1 MFNEAITNDPT
12 VFAIPVFSALIII
25 EIVINAKKNLNLYK
39 FKDSAANITMGLGS
53 VVIGLLTKTFAFFVF
68 VWIYE
73 FHHLFEIPNTWWMW
87 GLLLLADDVTFYWYH
102 RLAHQI
108 RFFWAAHVQHHSS
121 EHMNFSV
128 ALRQS
133 WGEPFIKFLFWIW
146 LPFIGFNPVYI
157 LIMQAISLVY
167 QFFPHTKLVGKLG
180 PIEWIFNTP
189 SHHRVH
195 HATQVHYLDKNHA
208 GILII
213 WDRMFGT
220 FQKEIEVP
228 TYGITVNINSF
239 SPLKIASH
247 EYISLWQ
254 DMRRAKKLS
263 DKIKYLINPPG
274 WSHDGENRTS
284 KELQRQ
290 LTK

>member
-12 VFAIPVFSALIII
+12 VFAIPVFIALIII
-25 EIVINAKKNLNLYK
+25 EVVINAKKNLNLYK
-39 FKDSAANITMGLGS
+39 FKDSTANVTMGLGS

-68 VWIYE
+68 LWIYQ
-73 FHHLFEIPNTWWMW
+73 FRLFEIPNAWWMW

-102 RLAHQI
+102 RLAHQV

-133 WGEPFIKFLFWIW
+133 WGEPFIKFLFYIW

-195 HATQVHYLDKNHA
+195 HATQVQYLDKNHA

-274 WSHDGENRTS
+274 WSHDGENKTS

-290 LTK
+290 LSK

>member
-12 VFAIPVFSALIII
+12 VFAIPVFIALIII
-25 EIVINAKKNLNLYK
+25 EVVINAKKNLNLYK
-39 FKDSAANITMGLGS
+39 IKDSTANITMGLGS

-68 VWIYE
+68 LWIYQ
-73 FHHLFEIPNTWWMW
+73 FRLFEIPNTWWMW

-133 WGEPFIKFLFWIW
+133 WGEPFIKFLFYIW

-195 HATQVHYLDKNHA
+195 HATQVQYLDKNHA

-239 SPLKIASH
+239 NPLKIASH

-254 DMRRAKKLS
+254 DMRRSKKLS

>member
-1 MFNEAITNDPT
+1 
-12 VFAIPVFSALIII
+12 
-25 EIVINAKKNLNLYK
+25 
-39 FKDSAANITMGLGS
+39 
-53 VVIGLLTKTFAFFVF
+53 
-68 VWIYE
+68 
-73 FHHLFEIPNTWWMW
+73 MW

-133 WGEPFIKFLFWIW
+133 WGEPFIKFLFYIW

-195 HATQVHYLDKNHA
+195 HATQVQYLDKNHA

-239 SPLKIASH
+239 NPLKIASH

-254 DMRRAKKLS
+254 DIRRAKKLS
-263 DKIKYLINPPG
+263 HKIKYLINPPG

-290 LTK
+290 LSK

>member
-12 VFAIPVFSALIII
+12 VFAIPVFIALIII
-25 EIVINAKKNLNLYK
+25 EVVISAKKKLNLYK
-39 FKDSAANITMGLGS
+39 FKDSTANITMGLGS

-68 VWIYE
+68 LWIYQ
-73 FHHLFEIPNTWWMW
+73 FRLFEIPNTWWMW

-102 RLAHQI
+102 RLAHQV

-133 WGEPFIKFLFWIW
+133 WGEPFIKFLFYIW

-195 HATQVHYLDKNHA
+195 HATQVQYLDKNHA

-274 WSHDGENRTS
+274 WSHDGENKTS

-290 LTK
+290 LPK

>member
-12 VFAIPVFSALIII
+12 VFAIPVFVALIII
-25 EIVINAKKNLNLYK
+25 EVVINAKKNLNLYK
-39 FKDSAANITMGLGS
+39 FKDSSANITMGLGS

-68 VWIYE
+68 LWIYQ
-73 FHHLFEIPNTWWMW
+73 FRLFEIPNTWWMW

-133 WGEPFIKFLFWIW
+133 WGEPFIKFLFYIW

-195 HATQVHYLDKNHA
+195 HATQVQYLDKNHA

-228 TYGITVNINSF
+228 IYGITENINSF

-254 DMRRAKKLS
+254 DIRRAKKLS

-290 LTK
+290 LPK

>member
-12 VFAIPVFSALIII
+12 VFAIPVFIALIVV
-25 EIVINAKKNLNLYK
+25 EVFINAKKNLDLYR
-39 FKDSAANITMGLGS
+39 FNDSAANITMGLGS

-68 VWIYE
+68 LWIYQ
-73 FHHLFEIPNTWWMW
+73 FRLFEIPNTWWMW

-102 RLAHQI
+102 RSAHEI

-133 WGEPFIKFLFWIW
+133 WGEPFIKFLFYMW

-157 LIMQAISLVY
+157 LIMQSISLVY

-195 HATQVHYLDKNHA
+195 HATQVQYLDKNHA

-220 FQKEIEVP
+220 FQKEKEVP
-228 TYGITVNINSF
+228 IYGITENINSF

-247 EYISLWQ
+247 EYVNLWQ
-254 DMRRAKKLS
+254 DIRRAKKFS
-263 DKIKYLINPPG
+263 DKIDYLIKPPG
-274 WSHDGENRTS
+274 WSHDGVNRTS

-290 LTK
+290 LSK

>member
-12 VFAIPVFSALIII
+12 VFAIPVFIALIII
-25 EIVINAKKNLNLYK
+25 EVVINAKKNLNLYK
-39 FKDSAANITMGLGS
+39 FKDSTANITMGLGS

-68 VWIYE
+68 LWIYQ
-73 FHHLFEIPNTWWMW
+73 FRLFEIPNAWWMW

-102 RLAHQI
+102 RLAHQV

-133 WGEPFIKFLFWIW
+133 WGEPFIKFLFYIW

-195 HATQVHYLDKNHA
+195 HATQVQYLDKNHA

-274 WSHDGENRTS
+274 WSHDGENKTS

-290 LTK
+290 LSK

>member
-12 VFAIPVFSALIII
+12 VFAIPVFIALIVV
-25 EIVINAKKNLNLYK
+25 EVLINAKKNLNLYQ

-68 VWIYE
+68 LWIYQ
-73 FHHLFEIPNTWWMW
+73 FRLFEIPNTWWMW

-102 RLAHQI
+102 RSAHEI

-133 WGEPFIKFLFWIW
+133 WGEPFIKFLFYMW

-157 LIMQAISLVY
+157 LIMQSISLVY

-180 PIEWIFNTP
+180 PIEWIFNSP

-195 HATQVHYLDKNHA
+195 HATQVQYLDKNHA

-228 TYGITVNINSF
+228 IYGITENINTF

-247 EYISLWQ
+247 EYVNLWQ
-254 DMRRAKKLS
+254 DIRRAKKFS
-263 DKIKYLINPPG
+263 DKINYLIKPPG

-290 LTK
+290 LSK

>member
-12 VFAIPVFSALIII
+12 VFAIPVFIALIII
-25 EIVINAKKNLNLYK
+25 EVVINAKKNLNLYK
-39 FKDSAANITMGLGS
+39 FKDSSANITMGLGS

-68 VWIYE
+68 LWIYQ
-73 FHHLFEIPNTWWMW
+73 FRLFEIPNTWWMW

-133 WGEPFIKFLFWIW
+133 WGEPFIKFLFYIW

-195 HATQVHYLDKNHA
+195 HATQVQYLDKNHA

-228 TYGITVNINSF
+228 IYGITENINSF

-254 DMRRAKKLS
+254 DIRRAKKLS

-290 LTK
+290 LPK

>member
-12 VFAIPVFSALIII
+12 VFAIPVFIALIII
-25 EIVINAKKNLNLYK
+25 EVVINAKKNLNLYK
-39 FKDSAANITMGLGS
+39 FKDSTANITMGLGS

-68 VWIYE
+68 LWIYQ
-73 FHHLFEIPNTWWMW
+73 FRLFEIPNTWWMW

-133 WGEPFIKFLFWIW
+133 WGEPFIKFLFYIW

-195 HATQVHYLDKNHA
+195 HATQVQYLDKNHA

-254 DMRRAKKLS
+254 DIRRAKKLS

>member
-12 VFAIPVFSALIII
+12 VFAIPVFIALIII
-25 EIVINAKKNLNLYK
+25 EVVINAKKNLNLYK
-39 FKDSAANITMGLGS
+39 IKDSTANITMGLGS

-68 VWIYE
+68 LWIYQ
-73 FHHLFEIPNTWWMW
+73 FRLFEIPNTWWMW

-133 WGEPFIKFLFWIW
+133 WGEPFIKFLFYIW

-195 HATQVHYLDKNHA
+195 HATQVQYLDKNHA

-228 TYGITVNINSF
+228 IYGITENINSF

-254 DMRRAKKLS
+254 DMRRSKKLS

-290 LTK
+290 LPK

>member
-12 VFAIPVFSALIII
+12 VFAIPVFVALIII
-25 EIVINAKKNLNLYK
+25 EVVINAKKNLNLYK
-39 FKDSAANITMGLGS
+39 FKDSSANITMGLGS

-68 VWIYE
+68 LWIYQ
-73 FHHLFEIPNTWWMW
+73 FRLFEIPNTWWMW

-133 WGEPFIKFLFWIW
+133 WGEPFIKFLFYIW

-195 HATQVHYLDKNHA
+195 HATQVQYLDKNHA

-228 TYGITVNINSF
+228 IYGITENINSF

-254 DMRRAKKLS
+254 DIRRAKKLS

-290 LTK
+290 LT

>member
-12 VFAIPVFSALIII
+12 VFAIPVFIALIII
-25 EIVINAKKNLNLYK
+25 EVVINAKKNLNLYK
-39 FKDSAANITMGLGS
+39 FKDSTANITMGLGS

-68 VWIYE
+68 LWIYQ
-73 FHHLFEIPNTWWMW
+73 FRLFEIPNTWWMW

-133 WGEPFIKFLFWIW
+133 WGEPFIKFLFYIW

-195 HATQVHYLDKNHA
+195 HATQVQYLDKNHA

-239 SPLKIASH
+239 NPLKIASH

-254 DMRRAKKLS
+254 DIRRAKKFS

-290 LTK
+290 LTN

>member
-12 VFAIPVFSALIII
+12 VFAIPVFIALIVV
-25 EIVINAKKNLNLYK
+25 EVLINAKKNLNLYK

-68 VWIYE
+68 LWIYQ
-73 FHHLFEIPNTWWMW
+73 FRLFEIPNTWWMW

-102 RLAHQI
+102 RSAHEI

-133 WGEPFIKFLFWIW
+133 WGEPFIKFLFYMW

-157 LIMQAISLVY
+157 LIMQSISLVY

-180 PIEWIFNTP
+180 PIEWIFNSP

-195 HATQVHYLDKNHA
+195 HATQVQYLDKNHA

-228 TYGITVNINSF
+228 IYGITENINSF

-254 DMRRAKKLS
+254 DIRRVKKFS
-263 DKIKYLINPPG
+263 DKINYLIKPPG

-290 LTK
+290 LSK

>member
-12 VFAIPVFSALIII
+12 VFAIPVFIALIIV
-25 EIVINAKKNLNLYK
+25 EVLINAKKNLNLYQ

-68 VWIYE
+68 LWIYQ
-73 FHHLFEIPNTWWMW
+73 FRLFEIPNTWWMW

-102 RLAHQI
+102 RSAHQI

-133 WGEPFIKFLFWIW
+133 WGEPFIKFLFYMW

-157 LIMQAISLVY
+157 LIMQSISLVY

-180 PIEWIFNTP
+180 PIEWIFNSP

-195 HATQVHYLDKNHA
+195 HATQVQYLDKNHA

-228 TYGITVNINSF
+228 IYGITENINSF

-254 DMRRAKKLS
+254 DIRRAKKFS
-263 DKIKYLINPPG
+263 DKINYLIKPPG

-290 LTK
+290 LSK

>member
-1 MFNEAITNDPT
+1 
-12 VFAIPVFSALIII
+12 
-25 EIVINAKKNLNLYK
+25 
-39 FKDSAANITMGLGS
+39 MGLGS

-68 VWIYE
+68 LWIYQ
-73 FHHLFEIPNTWWMW
+73 FRLFEIPNAWWMW

-133 WGEPFIKFLFWIW
+133 WGEPFIKFLFYIW
-146 LPFIGFNPVYI
+146 LPLIGFNPVYI

-180 PIEWIFNTP
+180 PIEWVFNTP

-195 HATQVHYLDKNHA
+195 HATQVQYLDKNHA

-228 TYGITVNINSF
+228 IYGITENINSF

-254 DMRRAKKLS
+254 DMRRSKKLS

-284 KELQRQ
+284 KELQRH
-290 LTK
+290 LSK

>member
-12 VFAIPVFSALIII
+12 VFAIPVFIALIII
-25 EIVINAKKNLNLYK
+25 EAVINAKKNLNLYK
-39 FKDSAANITMGLGS
+39 FKDSAASITMGLGS

-68 VWIYE
+68 LWIYQ
-73 FHHLFEIPNTWWMW
+73 FRLFEIPNTWWMW

-146 LPFIGFNPVYI
+146 LPFIGFNPVWI
-157 LIMQAISLVY
+157 LTMQAISLVY

-180 PIEWIFNTP
+180 PIEWVFNTP

-195 HATQVHYLDKNHA
+195 HATQVQYLDKNHA

-274 WSHDGENRTS
+274 WSHDGENKTS

-290 LTK
+290 LSK

>member
-12 VFAIPVFSALIII
+12 VFAIPVFIALIII
-25 EIVINAKKNLNLYK
+25 EVVINAKKNLNLYK
-39 FKDSAANITMGLGS
+39 IKDSTANITMGLGS

-68 VWIYE
+68 LWIYQ
-73 FHHLFEIPNTWWMW
+73 FRLFEIPNAWWMW

-167 QFFPHTKLVGKLG
+167 QFIPHTKLIGKLG
-180 PIEWIFNTP
+180 PIEWVFNTP

-195 HATQVHYLDKNHA
+195 HATQVQYLDKNHA

-254 DMRRAKKLS
+254 DIRRAKKFS

-290 LTK
+290 LIK

>member
-12 VFAIPVFSALIII
+12 VFAIPVFITLIVV
-25 EIVINAKKNLNLYK
+25 EVLINAKKNLNLYQ

-68 VWIYE
+68 LWIYQ
-73 FHHLFEIPNTWWMW
+73 FRLFEIPNTWWMW

-102 RLAHQI
+102 RSAHEI

-133 WGEPFIKFLFWIW
+133 WGEPFIKFLFYMW

-157 LIMQAISLVY
+157 LIMQSISLVY

-180 PIEWIFNTP
+180 PIEWIFNSP

-195 HATQVHYLDKNHA
+195 HATQVQYLDKNHA

-220 FQKEIEVP
+220 FQKEKEVP
-228 TYGITVNINSF
+228 IYGITENINTF

-247 EYISLWQ
+247 EYVNLWQ
-254 DMRRAKKLS
+254 DIRRTKKFS
-263 DKIKYLINPPG
+263 DKINYLIKPPG

-290 LTK
+290 LSK

>member
-1 MFNEAITNDPT
+1 MLNEAITNDPT
-12 VFAIPVFSALIII
+12 VFAIPVFIALIII
-25 EIVINAKKNLNLYK
+25 EVVINAKKNLNLYK
-39 FKDSAANITMGLGS
+39 FKDSTANITMGLGS

-68 VWIYE
+68 LWIYQ
-73 FHHLFEIPNTWWMW
+73 FRLFEIPNTWWMW

-167 QFFPHTKLVGKLG
+167 QFFPHTKLIGKLG

-195 HATQVHYLDKNHA
+195 HATQVQYLDKNHA

-220 FQKEIEVP
+220 FMYGDPNEIQ
-228 TYGITVNINSF
+228 YGLDIADHIDDENIITQ
-239 SPLKIASH
+239 LKIPF
-247 EYISLWQ
+247 
-254 DMRRAKKLS
+254 
-263 DKIKYLINPPG
+263 DK
-274 WSHDGENRTS
+274 TVQS
-284 KELQRQ
+284 KN
-290 LTK
+290 

>member
-12 VFAIPVFSALIII
+12 VFAIPVFIALIII
-25 EIVINAKKNLNLYK
+25 EVVINAKKNLNLYK
-39 FKDSAANITMGLGS
+39 IKDSTANITMGLGS

-68 VWIYE
+68 LWIYQ
-73 FHHLFEIPNTWWMW
+73 FRLFEIPNTWWMW

-121 EHMNFSV
+121 EYMNFSV

-133 WGEPFIKFLFWIW
+133 WGEPFIKFLFYIW

-195 HATQVHYLDKNHA
+195 HATQVQYLDKNHA

>member
-12 VFAIPVFSALIII
+12 VFAIPVFIALIIL
-25 EIVINAKKNLNLYK
+25 EVLINAKKNLNLYR

-68 VWIYE
+68 LWIYQ
-73 FHHLFEIPNTWWMW
+73 FRLFEIPNTWWMW

-102 RLAHQI
+102 RSAHEI

-133 WGEPFIKFLFWIW
+133 WGEPFIKFLFYMW

-157 LIMQAISLVY
+157 LIMQSISLVY

-195 HATQVHYLDKNHA
+195 HATQVQYLDKNHA

-220 FQKEIEVP
+220 FQKEREVP
-228 TYGITVNINSF
+228 IYGITENINSF

-247 EYISLWQ
+247 EYVNLWQ
-254 DMRRAKKLS
+254 DIRRVKKFS
-263 DKIKYLINPPG
+263 DKINYLIKPPG

-290 LTK
+290 LFK

>member
-12 VFAIPVFSALIII
+12 VFAIPVFIALIVV
-25 EIVINAKKNLNLYK
+25 EVLINAKKNLNLYK

-68 VWIYE
+68 LWIYQ
-73 FHHLFEIPNTWWMW
+73 FRLFEIPNTWWMW

-102 RLAHQI
+102 RSAHEI

-133 WGEPFIKFLFWIW
+133 WGEPFIKFLFYMW

-180 PIEWIFNTP
+180 PIEWIFNSP

-195 HATQVHYLDKNHA
+195 HATQVQYLDKNHA

-228 TYGITVNINSF
+228 IYGITENINSF

-254 DMRRAKKLS
+254 DIRRVKKFS
-263 DKIKYLINPPG
+263 DKINYLIKPPG

-290 LTK
+290 LSK

>member
-12 VFAIPVFSALIII
+12 VFAIPVFVALIII
-25 EIVINAKKNLNLYK
+25 EVVINAKKNLNLYK
-39 FKDSAANITMGLGS
+39 FKDSSANITMGLGS

-68 VWIYE
+68 LWIYQ
-73 FHHLFEIPNTWWMW
+73 FRLFEIPNTWWMW

-133 WGEPFIKFLFWIW
+133 WGEPFIKFLFYIW

-195 HATQVHYLDKNHA
+195 HATQVQYLDKNHA

-228 TYGITVNINSF
+228 IYGITENINSF

-254 DMRRAKKLS
+254 DIRRAKKLS

>member
-12 VFAIPVFSALIII
+12 VFAIPVFIALIII
-25 EIVINAKKNLNLYK
+25 EAAINTKKNLNLYK
-39 FKDSAANITMGLGS
+39 FKDSAASITMGLGS

-68 VWIYE
+68 LWIYQ
-73 FHHLFEIPNTWWMW
+73 FRLFEIPNTWWMW
-87 GLLLLADDVTFYWYH
+87 GILLLADDVTFYWYH

-133 WGEPFIKFLFWIW
+133 WGEPFIKFLFYIW
-146 LPFIGFNPVYI
+146 LPFIGFNPVSI

-180 PIEWIFNTP
+180 PIEWVFNTP

-195 HATQVHYLDKNHA
+195 HATQVQYLDKNHA

-213 WDRMFGT
+213 WDRIFGT

-239 SPLKIASH
+239 NPLKIASH

-254 DMRRAKKLS
+254 DMRSSKKLS

-274 WSHDGENRTS
+274 WSHDGENKTS

>member
-12 VFAIPVFSALIII
+12 VFAIPVFIALIII
-25 EIVINAKKNLNLYK
+25 EVVINAKKNLNLYK
-39 FKDSAANITMGLGS
+39 FKDSTANITMGLGS

-68 VWIYE
+68 LWIYQ
-73 FHHLFEIPNTWWMW
+73 FRLFEIPNTWWMW

-133 WGEPFIKFLFWIW
+133 WGEPFIKFLFYIW

-195 HATQVHYLDKNHA
+195 HATQIQYLDKNHA

-239 SPLKIASH
+239 NPLKIASH

-254 DMRRAKKLS
+254 DIRRAKKFS

-290 LTK
+290 LTN

>member
-12 VFAIPVFSALIII
+12 VFAIPVFIALIII
-25 EIVINAKKNLNLYK
+25 EVVINAKKNLNLYK
-39 FKDSAANITMGLGS
+39 VKDSAANITMGLGS

-68 VWIYE
+68 LWIYQ
-73 FHHLFEIPNTWWMW
+73 FRLFEIPNTWWMW

-146 LPFIGFNPVYI
+146 LPFIGFNPIYI
-157 LIMQAISLVY
+157 LTMQAISLVY

-195 HATQVHYLDKNHA
+195 HATQVQYLDKNHA

-213 WDRMFGT
+213 WDRIFGT
-220 FQKEIEVP
+220 FQKEIESP
-228 TYGITVNINSF
+228 TYGLTININSF

-254 DMRRAKKLS
+254 DMRRSKKLS

-274 WSHDGENRTS
+274 WSHDGENKTS

>member
-12 VFAIPVFSALIII
+12 VFAIPVFIALIVV
-25 EIVINAKKNLNLYK
+25 EVLINVKKNLNLYQ

-68 VWIYE
+68 LWIYQ
-73 FHHLFEIPNTWWMW
+73 FRLFEIPNTWWMW

-102 RLAHQI
+102 RSAHEI

-133 WGEPFIKFLFWIW
+133 WGEPFIKFLFYMW

-157 LIMQAISLVY
+157 LIMQSISLVY

-180 PIEWIFNTP
+180 PIEWIFNSP

-195 HATQVHYLDKNHA
+195 HATQVQYLDKNHA

-228 TYGITVNINSF
+228 IYGITENINSF

-254 DMRRAKKLS
+254 DIRRVKKFS
-263 DKIKYLINPPG
+263 DKINYLIKPPG

-290 LTK
+290 LSK

>member
-12 VFAIPVFSALIII
+12 VFAIPVFIALIII
-25 EIVINAKKNLNLYK
+25 EVVINAKKNLNLYK
-39 FKDSAANITMGLGS
+39 FKDSTANITMGLGS

-68 VWIYE
+68 LWIYQ
-73 FHHLFEIPNTWWMW
+73 FRLFEIPNTWWMW
-87 GLLLLADDVTFYWYH
+87 SLLLLADDFTFYWYH

-133 WGEPFIKFLFWIW
+133 WGEPFIKFLFYIW
-146 LPFIGFNPVYI
+146 LPFIGFNPVSI

-167 QFFPHTKLVGKLG
+167 QFFPHTKLIGKLG

-195 HATQVHYLDKNHA
+195 HATQVQYLDKNHA

>member
-12 VFAIPVFSALIII
+12 VFAIPVFVALIII
-25 EIVINAKKNLNLYK
+25 EVVINAKKNLNLYK
-39 FKDSAANITMGLGS
+39 FKDSSANITMGLGS

-68 VWIYE
+68 LWIYQ
-73 FHHLFEIPNTWWMW
+73 FRLFEIPNTRWMW

-133 WGEPFIKFLFWIW
+133 WGEPFIKFLFYIW

-195 HATQVHYLDKNHA
+195 HATQVQYLDKNHA

-228 TYGITVNINSF
+228 IYGITENINSF

-254 DMRRAKKLS
+254 DIRRAKKLS

>member
-12 VFAIPVFSALIII
+12 VFAIPVFIALIIV
-25 EIVINAKKNLNLYK
+25 EVLINAKKNLNLYQ

-68 VWIYE
+68 LWIYQ
-73 FHHLFEIPNTWWMW
+73 FRLFEIPNTWWMW

-102 RLAHQI
+102 RSAHEI

-133 WGEPFIKFLFWIW
+133 WGEPFIKFLFYMW

-157 LIMQAISLVY
+157 LIMQSISLVY

-180 PIEWIFNTP
+180 PIEWIFNSP

-195 HATQVHYLDKNHA
+195 HATQVQYLDKNHA

-228 TYGITVNINSF
+228 IYGITENINTF

-247 EYISLWQ
+247 EYVNLWQ
-254 DMRRAKKLS
+254 DIRRAKKFS
-263 DKIKYLINPPG
+263 DKINYLIKPPG

-290 LTK
+290 LSK

>member
-12 VFAIPVFSALIII
+12 VFAIPVFIALIIV
-25 EIVINAKKNLNLYK
+25 EVLINAKKNLNLYR
-39 FKDSAANITMGLGS
+39 FKDSAANISMGLGS

-68 VWIYE
+68 LWIYQ
-73 FHHLFEIPNTWWMW
+73 FRLFEIPNTWWMW

-121 EHMNFSV
+121 EYMNFSV

-133 WGEPFIKFLFWIW
+133 WGEPFIKFLFWLW
-146 LPFIGFNPVYI
+146 LPFIGFHPIYI

-180 PIEWIFNTP
+180 PIEWIFNSP

-195 HATQVHYLDKNHA
+195 HATQVQYLDKNHA

-228 TYGITVNINSF
+228 IYGITENINSF

-254 DMRRAKKLS
+254 DIRRAKKFS
-263 DKIKYLINPPG
+263 DKINYLIKPPG

-290 LTK
+290 LSK

>member
-12 VFAIPVFSALIII
+12 VFAIPVFIALIII
-25 EIVINAKKNLNLYK
+25 EVIINAKKNLNLYK
-39 FKDSAANITMGLGS
+39 FKDSTANITMGLGS

-68 VWIYE
+68 LWIYQ
-73 FHHLFEIPNTWWMW
+73 FRLFEIPNTWWMW
-87 GLLLLADDVTFYWYH
+87 ALLLLADDVTFYWYH

-133 WGEPFIKFLFWIW
+133 WGEPFIKFLFYIW

-180 PIEWIFNTP
+180 PIEWVFNTP

-195 HATQVHYLDKNHA
+195 HATQVQYLDKNHA

-213 WDRMFGT
+213 WDRIFGT
-220 FQKEIEVP
+220 FQKEIETP
-228 TYGITVNINSF
+228 TYGLTVNINSF

-254 DMRRAKKLS
+254 DMRRSKKLS
-263 DKIKYLINPPG
+263 DKMKYLINPPG
-274 WSHDGENRTS
+274 WSHDGENKTS

-290 LTK
+290 LSK

>member
-12 VFAIPVFSALIII
+12 VFAIPVFIALIII
-25 EIVINAKKNLNLYK
+25 EVVINAKKNLNLYK
-39 FKDSAANITMGLGS
+39 FKDSSANITMGLGS

-68 VWIYE
+68 LWIYQ
-73 FHHLFEIPNTWWMW
+73 FRLFEIPNTWWMW

-133 WGEPFIKFLFWIW
+133 WGEPFIKFLFYIW
-146 LPFIGFNPVYI
+146 LPFIGFNPVSI

-167 QFFPHTKLVGKLG
+167 QFFPHTKLIGKLG

-195 HATQVHYLDKNHA
+195 HATQVQYLDKNHA

>member
-12 VFAIPVFSALIII
+12 VFAIPVFIALIVV
-25 EIVINAKKNLNLYK
+25 EVLINVKKNLNLYQ
-39 FKDSAANITMGLGS
+39 FKDSVANITMGLGS

-68 VWIYE
+68 LWIYQ
-73 FHHLFEIPNTWWMW
+73 FRLFEIPNTWWMW

-102 RLAHQI
+102 RSAHEI

-133 WGEPFIKFLFWIW
+133 WGEPFIKFLFYMW

-157 LIMQAISLVY
+157 LIMQSISLVY

-180 PIEWIFNTP
+180 PIEWIFNSP

-195 HATQVHYLDKNHA
+195 HATQVQYLDKNHA

-213 WDRMFGT
+213 WDRIFGT

-228 TYGITVNINSF
+228 IYGITENINSF
-239 SPLKIASH
+239 NPLKIASH

-254 DMRRAKKLS
+254 DIRRAKKFS
-263 DKIKYLINPPG
+263 DKINYLIKPPG

-290 LTK
+290 LSK

>member
-12 VFAIPVFSALIII
+12 VFAIPVFIALIVV
-25 EIVINAKKNLNLYK
+25 EVLINAKKNLNLYK

-68 VWIYE
+68 LWIYQ
-73 FHHLFEIPNTWWMW
+73 FRLFEIPNTWWMW

-102 RLAHQI
+102 RSAHEI

-133 WGEPFIKFLFWIW
+133 WGEPFIKFLFYMW

-157 LIMQAISLVY
+157 LIMQSISLVY

-180 PIEWIFNTP
+180 PLEWVFNSP

-195 HATQVHYLDKNHA
+195 HATQVQYLDKNHA

-213 WDRMFGT
+213 WDRIFGT

-228 TYGITVNINSF
+228 IYGITENINSF
-239 SPLKIASH
+239 NPLKIASH

-254 DMRRAKKLS
+254 DIRRAKKFS
-263 DKIKYLINPPG
+263 DKINYLIKPPG

-290 LTK
+290 LFK

>member
-12 VFAIPVFSALIII
+12 VFAIPVFVALIII
-25 EIVINAKKNLNLYK
+25 EVVINAKKNLNLYK
-39 FKDSAANITMGLGS
+39 FKDSSANITMGLGS

-68 VWIYE
+68 LWIYQ
-73 FHHLFEIPNTWWMW
+73 FRLFEIPNTWWMW

-133 WGEPFIKFLFWIW
+133 WGEPFIKFLFYIW

-195 HATQVHYLDKNHA
+195 HATQVQYLDKNHA

-228 TYGITVNINSF
+228 IYGITENINSF

-254 DMRRAKKLS
+254 DIRRSKKLS

-290 LTK
+290 LPK